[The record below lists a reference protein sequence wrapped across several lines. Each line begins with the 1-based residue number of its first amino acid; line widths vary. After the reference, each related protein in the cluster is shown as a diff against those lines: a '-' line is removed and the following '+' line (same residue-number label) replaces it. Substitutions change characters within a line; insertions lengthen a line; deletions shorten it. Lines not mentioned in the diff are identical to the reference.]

1 MFEIFFFSA
10 LKYDSIYALN
20 QDGRIQLTV
29 DSGETVALSCQSLQG
44 IPESMLWTWIRKSDS
59 GAMGIAFNSN
69 LLRDQRTK
77 YGVEYDTGENF
88 ATSVLTIR
96 SLTAEDQ
103 GEYSCQADNETPSSV
118 DIVVRGRLDF
128 YVLVD
133 IYSHVCLD

>member
-44 IPESMLWTWIRKSDS
+44 IPASMLWSWMRDY
-59 GAMGIAFNSN
+59 AVRGIAYNSG
-69 LLRDQRTK
+69 LIVDQRTK